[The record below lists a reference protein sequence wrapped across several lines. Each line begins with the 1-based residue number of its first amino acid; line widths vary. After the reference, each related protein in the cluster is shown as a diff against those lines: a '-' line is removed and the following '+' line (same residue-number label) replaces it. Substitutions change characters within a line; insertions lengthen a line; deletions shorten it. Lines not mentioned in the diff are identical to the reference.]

1 MKAKYVIGGMFAGV
15 AIGAAIGVLLAPA
28 SGDKTRTKLQKG
40 SRKFLK
46 QLRSNV
52 DGSFESLKDK
62 YNHGVDE
69 IAAKGSNGI
78 IAAREKMKV

>member
-1 MKAKYVIGGMFAGV
+1 MSAKYVIGGIFTGV
-15 AIGAAIGVLLAPA
+15 AIGAAIGILLAPD
-28 SGDKTRTKLQKG
+28 SGERTRNKLNKG
-40 SRKFLK
+40 SRKLMK

-69 IAAKGSNGI
+69 IAARGKDG
-78 IAAREKMKV
+78 IAAVREKIKV